1 MMLLLAGSIRNI
13 PGYALGGW
21 LPTFYARAFGLTS
34 SDYGIKVG
42 LVVIFGG
49 GLGCFLGGMLSDW

>member
-1 MMLLLAGSIRNI
+1 MMLLLAGSVC
-13 PGYALGGW
+13 YVLGDGSV
-21 LPTFYARAFGLTS
+21 PTFYACAFGLTS

>member
-1 MMLLLAGSIRNI
+1 MLLVAGSIRNI

-21 LPTFYARAFGLTS
+21 LPTFYAQAFGLTS
-34 SDYGIKVG
+34 SEYGIKVG

-49 GLGCFLGGMLSDW
+49 AMGCFLGGALSDW